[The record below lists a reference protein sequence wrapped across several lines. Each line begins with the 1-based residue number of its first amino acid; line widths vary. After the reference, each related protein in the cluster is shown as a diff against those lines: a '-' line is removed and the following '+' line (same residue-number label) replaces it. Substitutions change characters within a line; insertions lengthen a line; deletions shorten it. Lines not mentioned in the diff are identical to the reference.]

1 VIYDAGRNPKA
12 FERATMIKVGDRLPE
27 GSFRVKNEDGTAV
40 EVPTGQLFGGQTVVL
55 VGVPGA
61 FTSTCHNA
69 HIPQFVANASTLKDK
84 GVDRIVVMAV
94 NDHHVMKAWKE
105 AQKAG
110 PEIDFVAD
118 GSAVFTKAAGVEN
131 DLVGAGMGIRAKR
144 FAAIVDNG
152 VIRHIAYEPP
162 GGKITVTGA
171 EAMLEAL

>member
-1 VIYDAGRNPKA
+1 
-12 FERATMIKVGDRLPE
+12 MLKVGDKLPE
-27 GSFRVKNEDGTAV
+27 GSFKVKQDDGTAKDV
-40 EVPTGQLFGGQTVVL
+40 STHELFDGQKVVL
-55 VGVPGA
+55 VAVPGA

-69 HIPQFVANASTLKDK
+69 HIPTFVKNAGAIRAK

>member
-1 VIYDAGRNPKA
+1 
-12 FERATMIKVGDRLPE
+12 MLQVGDRLPE
-27 GSFRVKNEDGTAV
+27 GSFKVKQEDGTARDV
-40 EVPTGQLFGGQTVVL
+40 STHELFDGQKVVL
-55 VGVPGA
+55 VAVPGA

-69 HIPQFVANASTLKDK
+69 HIPTFVRHADAIKAK

-118 GSAVFTKAAGVEN
+118 GSAIWSKAAGVEN

-144 FAAIVDNG
+144 FAAVVDNG
-152 VIRHIAYEPP
+152 VVKHIAYEPP
-162 GGKITVTGA
+162 GGKITVSGA
-171 EAMLEAL
+171 EAVLAAL

>member
-1 VIYDAGRNPKA
+1 
-12 FERATMIKVGDRLPE
+12 MLKVGDKLPE
-27 GSFRVKNEDGTAV
+27 GSFKVKQDDGTAKD
-40 EVPTGQLFGGQTVVL
+40 VPTHELFDGQKVVL
-55 VGVPGA
+55 VAVPGA

-69 HIPQFVANASTLKDK
+69 HIPTFVKNAGAIRAK

-171 EAMLEAL
+171 EAVLEAL